1 MNSTL
6 QDRRRIVTLL
16 RWVMFIALAY
26 LVWASGEGTV
36 ALRAG
41 LLATVALSNIVLSR
55 LRPATWEHPAMLPV
69 VAAVD
74 ISVLLGAMVSGP
86 GFARDFF
93 FAYFVIL
100 AIVGMAGSLRWA
112 LAGTTLAVAGYG
124 TILGLE
130 HGMVL
135 LQTPALIGRLGFLFS
150 IGVGYGGLIEASR
163 ARMRETLLQSQLL
176 GWVGKIRAAFSD
188 DFEATDVIRHVL
200 VDIQN
205 IYPGNVR
212 ASLVQLGDSSMQ
224 VISSSDDEK
233 IRELEL
239 SPGRYP
245 ELVKAVEASKT
256 MVIDDLRTDPLTE
269 SVRELVA
276 DLPLNALL
284 LCPVNLEDPA
294 IGHVV
299 LRVARSGGAFSP
311 SLVKTTQHVAE
322 AIGAVFRQAKMRE
335 AMERSEKMEMVSQIA
350 ISVSHSFN
358 DILSRVLLAAEA
370 LRKQATRHA
379 ESTGGTDGPFD
390 DESVARS
397 NTIKLSVK
405 EGLTI
410 VERLAAWTHLDGEN
424 ARETG
429 TVAVDARGVLEEA
442 WKYARPLWARR
453 EATRGLTLQLNVEE
467 TRAVEGNPP
476 ELREVLLNL
485 IINAVDAMPKGGTM
499 TLGLTEV
506 ADKVVFSVE
515 DTGTGMS
522 KETMERIFDPLF
534 TTKWKAGTGLGLS
547 TARSVA
553 QRHGGML
560 TAESQEGVG
569 SRFCLI
575 LPASSMTPDL
585 QTELTATVSEAA
597 AAGSQRV
604 LLVEANDLVRDVMLR
619 VLQGAGLHVDVVA
632 SLDEAKVMLGTQRA
646 YRGLVIDAVVG
657 ADDLPEFLTAVRDKD
672 ADMAGRVLLYSN
684 GGMTHGMIE
693 LQQSFGVSCVDR
705 TAGLATLSDALSIIT
720 ARDIAAA

>member
-1 MNSTL
+1 MDSTL
-6 QDRRRIVTLL
+6 QDRRRIVMLL

-26 LVWASGEGTV
+26 LVWASGGGTV

-41 LLATVALSNIVLSR
+41 LLGVVALSNVALSR
-55 LRPATWEHPAMLPV
+55 LRLATWEQPALLPV

-74 ISVLLGAMVSGP
+74 ISVLLGAIVSGP

-135 LQTPALIGRLGFLFS
+135 LQTPAVIGRLGFLFS

-163 ARMRETLLQSQLL
+163 AGMRETFLQSQLL
-176 GWVGKIRAAFSD
+176 RWVGKIRAAFSD
-188 DFEATDVIRHVL
+188 DFKATDVIRHVL

-205 IYPGNVR
+205 LYPGNVR
-212 ASLVQLGDSSMQ
+212 ASLVQLGDNSMQ

-233 IRELEL
+233 VLEL
-239 SPGRYP
+239 QLSTGRYP
-245 ELVKAVEASKT
+245 ELKKAVEAHET
-256 MVIDDLRTDPLTE
+256 IVIDDIRTDPLTE

-276 DLPLNALL
+276 DLPFNALL
-284 LCPVNLEDPA
+284 LCPVNLEDPT

-299 LRVARSGGAFSP
+299 LRVARAGTFSP

-322 AIGAVFRQAKMRE
+322 AIGAIFRQAKLRE

-358 DILSRVLLAAEA
+358 DILSKVLLAAESI
-370 LRKQATRHA
+370 RKQATRHA
-379 ESTGGTDGPFD
+379 ESSGGADGPFD
-390 DESVARS
+390 DDSMARFD
-397 NTIKLSVK
+397 TIEVCVK

-424 ARETG
+424 VRETG

-442 WKYARPLWARR
+442 WKYARPLWARH
-453 EATRGLTLQLNVEE
+453 EATRGLKLQLNMEQ

-476 ELREVLLNL
+476 ELRETLLNL

-499 TLGLTEV
+499 TLGLKEV

-522 KETMERIFDPLF
+522 EETLERIFDPLF
-534 TTKWKAGTGLGLS
+534 TTKGRGGTGLGLS

-560 TAESQEGVG
+560 TAESQEGLG

-575 LPASSMTPDL
+575 LPASSITPRM
-585 QTELTATVSEAA
+585 QTELAAADEATA
-597 AAGSQRV
+597 AAGGQRV

-619 VLQGAGLHVDVVA
+619 ALQGAGLHVDVVA
-632 SLDEAKVMLGTQRA
+632 SLDEAEVMLGTQRA
-646 YRGLVIDAVVG
+646 YRGLVIDAAVG
-657 ADDLPEFLTAVRDKD
+657 AGDLPEFLTAIRDKD
-672 ADMAGRVLLYSN
+672 ADMAGRVLLYTN
-684 GGMTHGMIE
+684 GGMTPGMIE

-705 TAGLATLSDALSIIT
+705 TAGLATLNDALSIVT
-720 ARDIAAA
+720 ARDSAAA